1 MYSGRLCLSFF
12 RWKAE
17 PASFISV
24 AAGVAAFWHKYVRG
38 ACFSISLW
46 KSCSYGREAR
56 GQAWRKVKNVEKYRK
71 MADCAARM
79 LTKLG
84 GLLYNE
90 IYSDCD
96 VIKTDSDL
104 RSFLAGRYQVME

>member
-1 MYSGRLCLSFF
+1 MLFYFPLEILLIWQGG
-12 RWKAE
+12 
-17 PASFISV
+17 P
-24 AAGVAAFWHKYVRG
+24 
-38 ACFSISLW
+38 
-46 KSCSYGREAR
+46 